1 LNAVRNRAGLLGK
14 TNATMADLKHERR
27 VELAGE
33 WADRHFDLVRWK
45 DAQAAYAQPLHGRI
59 HTNQSD
65 PDSPYTVSVV
75 WPARVFDPVKN
86 AVWPIP
92 PQEIANSKVLVQNAG
107 Y

>member
-1 LNAVRNRAGLLGK
+1 
-14 TNATMADLKHERR
+14 MADLKHERR

-45 DAQAAYAQPLHGRI
+45 DAQATYAKPLHGRI
-59 HTNQSD
+59 HANQSD

-75 WPARVFDPVKN
+75 WPARTFDPVKN